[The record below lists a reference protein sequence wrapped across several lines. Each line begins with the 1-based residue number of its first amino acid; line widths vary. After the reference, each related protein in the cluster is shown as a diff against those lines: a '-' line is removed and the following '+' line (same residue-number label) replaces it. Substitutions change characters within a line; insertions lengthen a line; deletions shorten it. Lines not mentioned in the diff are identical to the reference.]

1 MPHLQICKCGFV
13 CTMLCTYAIITK
25 LNEYYERKD
34 ADNMAEK
41 KGGDAPLT
49 YKGRPLLRNGNEL
62 YYGDINEPYMVSMQ
76 ILSTKEEAGE
86 EIADKV
92 YITLLS
98 NNTTLSPKDRIIRKA
113 DRNGLY
119 NALEIASIWLERALS
134 EA

>member
-1 MPHLQICKCGFV
+1 
-13 CTMLCTYAIITK
+13 
-25 LNEYYERKD
+25 
-34 ADNMAEK
+34 MAEK
-41 KGGDAPLT
+41 KSADAPLT
-49 YKGRPLLRNGNEL
+49 YKGKPLLRNGNEL
-62 YYGDINEPYMVSMQ
+62 YYGDVNEPYMVSMQ

-98 NNTTLSPKDRIIRKA
+98 NDATLSPKDRIVRKA